1 MPAGSMPVRFNQYLS
16 STRYLLTSQVGT
28 QYDAQIKA
36 YQLNRQG
43 SGNIVTRDLCRD
55 ALNCVLDHLDS
66 TTAYNL
72 QATNVLLGITTTMLS
87 MLGNAPPEIALLAF
101 SGRPVLAFLLN
112 MGAPVIAVARTFK
125 YQHPLEV
132 LTYRGGKS
140 SFPTF
145 SGVKSVVIALGE
157 YILAAAAAVN
167 VALLAYDISSK
178 AVYVPNCG
186 RTWYA
191 FLWMYLCLVLHPLAL
206 VTFRSQVRIT
216 RPPEH
221 SAWANNEIKHSA
233 SHRGISYALKEE
245 TYLSISL
252 DWVMSHGAIVQ
263 IIFGTLVL
271 SATTLIDTRDA
282 FKTVGLY
289 SASAILCRLILMY
302 ELYGLWAAVAAGTI
316 HLARE
321 RPEVE

>member
-16 STRYLLTSQVGT
+16 DTRYLITSQVGN
-28 QYDAQIKA
+28 QCDAQIKA

-43 SGNIVTRDLCRD
+43 SGNTLIRDLCRD

-72 QATNVLLGITTTMLS
+72 QAANVLLGITPTMLS
-87 MLGNAPPEIALLAF
+87 LLGNAPPEIALLAF

-112 MGAPVIAVARTFK
+112 MGAPVIAVAGTFK

-132 LTYRGGKS
+132 LTYGGGKS
-140 SFPTF
+140 PFPTF

-186 RTWYA
+186 R
-191 FLWMYLCLVLHPLAL
+191 
-206 VTFRSQVRIT
+206 
-216 RPPEH
+216 
-221 SAWANNEIKHSA
+221 AW
-233 SHRGISYALKEE
+233 
-245 TYLSISL
+245 
-252 DWVMSHGAIVQ
+252 
-263 IIFGTLVL
+263 
-271 SATTLIDTRDA
+271 
-282 FKTVGLY
+282 
-289 SASAILCRLILMY
+289 
-302 ELYGLWAAVAAGTI
+302 
-316 HLARE
+316 
-321 RPEVE
+321 